1 MAPDQRAR
9 FLSNIQGETQRI
21 QELVDR
27 MLKLTELEAQRTLG
41 SRSPVRAA
49 PLACTILESV
59 EPALMKK
66 QLRAEVQI
74 ADEITISGDPLL
86 VHLAVSNLL
95 QNAIDFSPERGRI
108 GVIGKQVG
116 DKVEICVDD
125 EGPGIPEFAQTRVF
139 EKFFSLERPD
149 TGKKSTGL
157 GLNFVKEV
165 AALHGGSVDVVN
177 LPERGLRA
185 RLVLPTA

>member
-1 MAPDQRAR
+1 MWQWRL
-9 FLSNIQGETQRI
+9 FSFEN
-21 QELVDR
+21 
-27 MLKLTELEAQRTLG
+27 
-41 SRSPVRAA
+41 
-49 PLACTILESV
+49 
-59 EPALMKK
+59 
-66 QLRAEVQI
+66 LRAEVQI
-74 ADEITISGDPLL
+74 ANEITISGDPLL

-108 GVIGKQVG
+108 GVIAKQVG

-125 EGPGIPEFAQTRVF
+125 EGPGIPEFAQARVF

-185 RLVLPTA
+185 RLVLPADRLVAEN